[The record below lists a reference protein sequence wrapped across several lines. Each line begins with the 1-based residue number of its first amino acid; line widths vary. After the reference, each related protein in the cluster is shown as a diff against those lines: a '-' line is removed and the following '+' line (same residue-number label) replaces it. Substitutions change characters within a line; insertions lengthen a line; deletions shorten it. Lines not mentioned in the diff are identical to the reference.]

1 MDGKHGTPW
10 TAFREALGS
19 TTNGVLFALAAV
31 KGNQRDSVL
40 ALGMRM
46 ADVLPPLR
54 MDDEVLVYVW
64 NKNNKPLE
72 CRDLTIN
79 TPRGNP
85 YLYGWSTELR

>member
-1 MDGKHGTPW
+1 
-10 TAFREALGS
+10 
-19 TTNGVLFALAAV
+19 
-31 KGNQRDSVL
+31 
-40 ALGMRM
+40 MRM

-64 NKNNKPLE
+64 NKNNKLLE